1 MDSEVKIMIDRADN
15 ELIAAKAL
23 KKLSED
29 AKAQQE
35 LNVPN
40 KTTFYSSVISHSY
53 YSIFYAARAYLISKK
68 IKLSSEQGVHQQ
80 VYFQFKKAI
89 VEEPAGKDMLELY
102 EEIKTKAEVLL
113 DILTDEKMKRKRF
126 TYETISQ
133 ANKSPAEESI
143 KNASTFFSHILGFI
157 K

>member
-1 MDSEVKIMIDRADN
+1 MDSEVKIMLDRADN
-15 ELIAAKAL
+15 EIIAAKAL

-29 AKAQQE
+29 EKAQQE
-35 LNVPN
+35 LSVPN

-53 YSIFYAARAYLISKK
+53 YSIFYAARAYLISKG

-80 VYFQFKKAI
+80 VYFQFKRI
-89 VEEPAGKDMLELY
+89 IIEEPSGKEMLELY
-102 EEIKTKAEVLL
+102 EGIKTKAEVLL
-113 DILTDEKMKRKRF
+113 DIFSDEKRKRKMF

-133 ANKSPAEESI
+133 ANRSPAEESI
-143 KNASTFFSHILGFI
+143 KNASTFFSHILEFV